1 MRSRMGGIC
10 RGETTL
16 EGRCLFFAKR
26 GLLSSSLSP
35 SPPSSTRRSRIKF
48 SVLDRL
54 AFAVF
59 GRFRISSAHAPPRTA
74 PLDRRSLFAPVRAR
88 DRERSIRDL
97 AQRRAALV
105 IIRENRMLPPPSLPT
120 SSNLSPSSEPIQ
132 TLQYLLTD
140 SENKRE
146 TVFPHPEE
154 RRKQVVEKAKRIC
167 RL

>member
-1 MRSRMGGIC
+1 MRSRMG
-10 RGETTL
+10 EFVA
-16 EGRCLFFAKR
+16 GRQRLRDDAFSSPKGVSSLPLSLPLPPLPPAAAGSNSRSSIDSRLRFSGDFAS
-26 GLLSSSLSP
+26 LLRMRLRERPRSIDAASSS
-35 SPPSSTRRSRIKF
+35 
-48 SVLDRL
+48 
-54 AFAVF
+54 
-59 GRFRISSAHAPPRTA
+59 
-74 PLDRRSLFAPVRAR
+74 PVRAR

-154 RRKQVVEKAKRIC
+154 RRKQVIEKAKRIFH
-167 RL
+167 L